1 MEIQEYGIKNKKEIV
16 NNFIAKNVINYEQA
30 QQGSKKEQISICN

>member
-1 MEIQEYGIKNKKEIV
+1 MEIQEYGIKNKKEIG

-30 QQGSKKEQISICN
+30 Q